1 VKKKNCGRTRGLK
14 TFGFVGFT
22 DANNAKKALEN
33 FNGYELE
40 GRRIRVEFARPHPA
54 TLRFNL
60 QKQACHDSP
69 APSSTGVDG
78 VDSDGDDGSDD
89 SDSNDDNG
97 DDDDDDDSGDDSQH
111 INSSIS
117 QPSVCDHRG
126 YCAHF
131 RGVRT
136 ARFLVDLYL
145 LADKLKDPVSA
156 NMATDE
162 IINLNEFDLALSE
175 LLVDFIYDSTPR
187 HSPLRKFARDWY
199 IYEADYDWI
208 NIFDTEKWHEEF
220 IHDVVHEI
228 WTLRKNNPNKSV
240 SELYNINYMVGVAD
254 RYHQPVE
261 RDV

>member
-60 QKQACHDSP
+60 QKQACHDNP

-97 DDDDDDDSGDDSQH
+97 DDDDDDDDSGDDSQH

-175 LLVDFIYDSTPR
+175 LLVDFISTPR
-187 HSPLRKFARDWY
+187 HVIVRFASSPATGTSTKLTMIGSTFSTRRSGTRSSSTTWS
-199 IYEADYDWI
+199 
-208 NIFDTEKWHEEF
+208 T
-220 IHDVVHEI
+220 
-228 WTLRKNNPNKSV
+228 KSRL
-240 SELYNINYMVGVAD
+240 SERTTPTSLSASCTTSITWLA
-254 RYHQPVE
+254 
-261 RDV
+261 